1 MVTHLF
7 MQNKS
12 LSQIFLWPLVIG
24 LITVLGL
31 VTALLVDDA
40 RELLSDAAV
49 ALPIVISLYYYL
61 CKPRLSARFL
71 PGQPGRAR
79 K

>member
-7 MQNKS
+7 MQSKS

-24 LITVLGL
+24 LITCLGL

-40 RELLSDAAV
+40 RELLSDGAV
-49 ALPIVISLYYYL
+49 ALPILISAYYYF
-61 CKPRLSARFL
+61 CK
-71 PGQPGRAR
+71 RAVAVR
-79 K
+79 VSSSRQ